1 MSPEVTFIIWGKC
14 GSLKGKR
21 EEKQTNN
28 WQSSRSKQ
36 RTQTYLLCRPSLYA
50 AGLFC
55 SSYWDFVQVFAKAR
69 HQLCDGSADHISP
82 RRVTWPVNLAQ
93 GKKNQCYYQPRALR
107 EKSAHIV
114 SHTRSSLEKLNFC
127 RLGPNVKTGEPKR
140 GHPLQNKFF
149 LF

>member
-1 MSPEVTFIIWGKC
+1 MSLEVTFIIWGQC

-55 SSYWDFVQVFAKAR
+55 NSYWDFVQVFAR
-69 HQLCDGSADHISP
+69 HVTSFVMVLQTTFPP
-82 RRVTWPVNLAQ
+82 RGVTWPVNLAQ
-93 GKKNQCYYQPRALR
+93 GKKKQCYYQPRALR
-107 EKSAHIV
+107 EKGDHV
-114 SHTRSSLEKLNFC
+114 FSHTRSSLEKLNFC
-127 RLGPNVKTGEPKR
+127 RLGPNMKTSEPKR
-140 GHPLQNKFF
+140 CHPLQNKFF
-149 LF
+149 